1 MEDNLVYLQPALFQ
15 KFLKIQHVSVMYC
28 FLTTHYVLL
37 FYYTA
42 PEEESDSFPIGI
54 IIGVV
59 VAIVIVAVLVI
70 ILIFI
75 YRWYRYVLI
84 IVIAA

>member
-1 MEDNLVYLQPALFQ
+1 M
-15 KFLKIQHVSVMYC
+15 
-28 FLTTHYVLL
+28 LL
-37 FYYTA
+37 FYYAA

-59 VAIVIVAVLVI
+59 VAIVIVAVLAI
-70 ILIFI
+70 IIMIFI

-84 IVIAA
+84 TVITA